1 MYTQPV
7 LIIPPDIELGLLA
20 GTLKLFGGTVREADS
35 GRIVRHL
42 KSAVPSTEQV
52 EQVARKLNPK
62 IAVPVVAATVAVGG
76 AAAYLVSKRRAKA
89 ARLVADNRPECV
101 ANFESSLRDYVDAG
115 RTGALTADIVDRLI
129 TDLDALKA
137 FSDSGNDVKI
147 SLDELVPLF
156 DLVIAH
162 TPRLAEAY
170 DVDLQ
175 PITDPDEESSD
186 GVVVSLRR
194 HLEAQKAI
202 LADAA

>member
-7 LIIPPDIELGLLA
+7 LIIPPEIELGLVTGA
-20 GTLKLFGGTVREADS
+20 LKLFGGTVREADT
-35 GRIVRHL
+35 GRIVKHL
-42 KSAVPSTEQV
+42 KSAVPSSQQV
-52 EQVARKLNPK
+52 EQAARRLNPK

-76 AAAYLVSKRRAKA
+76 AATFLVTKKRAKA
-89 ARLVADNRPECV
+89 VRLAAESRPESVAD
-101 ANFESSLRDYVDAG
+101 FESSLRDYVEAG

>member
-52 EQVARKLNPK
+52 EQVARKLKPK

-76 AAAYLVSKRRAKA
+76 AATYVVAKRRAKT
-89 ARLVADNRPECV
+89 ARLAAESRPVCVAD
-101 ANFESSLRDYVDAG
+101 FESSLRDYVEAG

-194 HLEAQKAI
+194 HLKAQKAI
-202 LADAA
+202 LAEVA

>member
-7 LIIPPDIELGLLA
+7 LIIPPDIEIGLLA

-76 AAAYLVSKRRAKA
+76 AAAYLVSKWRAKA

-101 ANFESSLRDYVDAG
+101 ANFESSLREYVEAG
-115 RTGALTADIVDRLI
+115 RTGALTAEVVDRLI

-137 FSDSGNDVKI
+137 FSESGNEVRI

-170 DVDLQ
+170 NVDLEAF
-175 PITDPDEESSD
+175 TDQDEESPE

>member
-7 LIIPPDIELGLLA
+7 LIIPPEIELGLVTGA
-20 GTLKLFGGTVREADS
+20 LKLFGGTVREADT
-35 GRIVRHL
+35 GRIVKHL
-42 KSAVPSTEQV
+42 KSAVPSSQQV
-52 EQVARKLNPK
+52 EQAARRLNAK

-76 AAAYLVSKRRAKA
+76 AATFLATKKRAKA
-89 ARLVADNRPECV
+89 ARLAAESRPESVAD
-101 ANFESSLRDYVDAG
+101 FESSLRDYVEAG

-175 PITDPDEESSD
+175 PITDPDEKSSD

>member
-7 LIIPPDIELGLLA
+7 LIITPEIELGLVTGA
-20 GTLKLFGGTVREADS
+20 LKLFGGTVREADT
-35 GRIVRHL
+35 GRIVKHL
-42 KSAVPSTEQV
+42 KSAVPSSRQV
-52 EQVARKLNPK
+52 EQAARRLNPK

-76 AAAYLVSKRRAKA
+76 AATFLVTKKRAKA
-89 ARLVADNRPECV
+89 ARLAAESRPESVAD
-101 ANFESSLRDYVDAG
+101 FEASLRDYVEAG
-115 RTGALTADIVDRLI
+115 RTGALTAEVVDTLI

-137 FSDSGNDVKI
+137 FSETGNEVTI
-147 SLDELVPLF
+147 SLDELIPLF

-170 DVDLQ
+170 NVDLEAL
-175 PITDPDEESSD
+175 PDRNDESPD

-202 LADAA
+202 LNKVA

>member
-7 LIIPPDIELGLLA
+7 LIIPPEIELGLVTGA
-20 GTLKLFGGTVREADS
+20 LKLFGGTVREADT
-35 GRIVRHL
+35 GRIVKHL
-42 KSAVPSTEQV
+42 KSAVPSSQQV
-52 EQVARKLNPK
+52 EQAARRLNPK

-76 AAAYLVSKRRAKA
+76 AATFLVTKKRAKA
-89 ARLVADNRPECV
+89 ARLAAESRPESVAD
-101 ANFESSLRDYVDAG
+101 FESSLRDYVEAG

>member
-20 GTLKLFGGTVREADS
+20 GTLKLFGGTVREADT
-35 GRIVRHL
+35 GRIVKHL
-42 KSAVPSTEQV
+42 KSAMPSPEQV

-62 IAVPVVAATVAVGG
+62 VAVPVVAATVVVGG
-76 AAAYLVSKRRAKA
+76 AATYLITKKRTKA
-89 ARLVADNRPECV
+89 ARLAAERRPECV
-101 ANFESSLRDYVDAG
+101 ADFESSLRKYLEAG
-115 RTGALTADIVDRLI
+115 RTGALTADIVDRLL
-129 TDLDALKA
+129 TDLEVLKA
-137 FSDSGNDVKI
+137 FADSGNEVKI
-147 SLDELVPLF
+147 SFDELVPLF
-156 DLVIAH
+156 DHVIAH

-170 DVDLQ
+170 HVELDDLGDQ
-175 PITDPDEESSD
+175 DDESPD

>member
-7 LIIPPDIELGLLA
+7 LVIPPDIELGLLA

-76 AAAYLVSKRRAKA
+76 AATYLMAKKRTKA
-89 ARLVADNRPECV
+89 ARPAAESRPECV
-101 ANFESSLRDYVDAG
+101 ANFESSLREYVEAG
-115 RTGALTADIVDRLI
+115 RTGALTAEVVDRLI

-137 FSDSGNDVKI
+137 FSETGNEVKI

-162 TPRLAEAY
+162 TPRLADAY
-170 DVDLQ
+170 NVDLEAL
-175 PITDPDEESSD
+175 TDPDDESPE